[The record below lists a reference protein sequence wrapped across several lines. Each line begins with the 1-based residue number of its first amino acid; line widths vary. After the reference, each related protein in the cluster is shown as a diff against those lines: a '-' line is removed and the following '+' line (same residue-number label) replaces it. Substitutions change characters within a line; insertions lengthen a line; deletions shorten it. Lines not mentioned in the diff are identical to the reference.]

1 MSSEKHRNV
10 IALWTGNPRK
20 KKIKLPLNFPLN
32 NCIQCIRIIEVIH
45 NLQRAISRIELYHNS
60 NSQFLKESINTA
72 MTRILDIIAGL
83 NTI

>member
-1 MSSEKHRNV
+1 MSIEKHKNV

-20 KKIKLPLNFPLN
+20 QKIKLPLNFQLN
-32 NCIQCIRIIEVIH
+32 NCFQCIRIIEVIH
-45 NLQRAISRIELYHNS
+45 NLQRAISRIELHHNS